1 MTELR
6 ILIVDDEPGMRTAV
20 ARSLEGLAITI
31 PLVEGEVVFKVATG
45 ESGEEGLALVESFK
59 PDILL
64 LDYKLPG
71 ISGIEV
77 LKQLEPKQPDMLT
90 VMLTAYATIETA
102 ISATKHGAH
111 DFLAKPFTP
120 SELKAVVKKTAKHL
134 LLQRETKRLA
144 EEKQRVR
151 FQFISV
157 LAHELKAPLAA
168 VEGYLYMLR
177 DQALGTELHAY
188 DKVVSRSLTRL
199 QGMRKMV
206 MDLLDLTR
214 IESGSKRRELGVVNL
229 AEVAGMALET
239 MGPDAKAKGITL
251 NLDCPADLTMN
262 ADHGELEIIFNNFV
276 SNAVKYNRPEGSVFV
291 RVARVDGLVRI
302 EVQDTGIGLTPEEQ
316 ARLFGEFVRIK
327 NEQTRDI
334 MGSGLGLSIVKKLAA
349 MYEGRIEL
357 VSEKGVGSTFSI
369 FLKDAPAVP
378 VPQP

>member
-1 MTELR
+1 MIELKV
-6 ILIVDDEPGMRTAV
+6 LVVDDEPGMRAAV
-20 ARSLEGLAITI
+20 ARSLEGLTMTI
-31 PLVEGEVVFKVATG
+31 PLVEGEVVFKVTTG
-45 ESGEEGLALVESFK
+45 ESGEQGLELVESFK

-77 LKQLEPKQPDMLT
+77 LKALEAQQPDMLT
-90 VMLTAYATIETA
+90 VMITAYATIETA
-102 ISATKHGAH
+102 ITATKHGAH

-120 SELKAVVKKTAKHL
+120 SELKAVIKKTAKHL

-144 EEKQRVR
+144 EEKQHVR

-177 DQALGTELHAY
+177 DQALGPELPAY
-188 DKVVSRSLTRL
+188 DKVVSRSITRL

-206 MDLLDLTR
+206 LDLLDLTR

-229 AEVAGMALET
+229 AEVANTALET
-239 MGPDAKAKGITL
+239 MGPDAKAKNVTL
-251 NLDCPADLTMN
+251 NLECAPYLTMY
-262 ADHGELEIIFNNFV
+262 ADRGEVEIIFNNFV
-276 SNAVKYNRPEGSVFV
+276 SNAVKYNRPDGAVFIRVSREGE
-291 RVARVDGLVRI
+291 LLRI
-302 EVQDTGIGLTPEEQ
+302 DVQDTGIGMNPEEQ

-349 MYEGRIEL
+349 LYEGRVEL
-357 VSEKGVGSTFSI
+357 VSEKGKGSTFSI
-369 FLKDAPAVP
+369 FLKDAPRV
-378 VPQP
+378 